1 MHLNCPECN
10 TPVTADG
17 VNIAKTIAVCKSCD
31 NIFAFEDELTRP
43 GELAVVPELKSIERD
58 PDLPPR
64 LKEEIYHIPPGI
76 EVLKIESMLEIM
88 INWRRS
94 GKYFI
99 LFFAIMWNL
108 MLGFMIISAFASG
121 IGTEGFLLM
130 LFMLP
135 FIGVGGY
142 LLYSGLG
149 QIFNTTYV
157 TVNNRHLS
165 IEHKPLNLLTKR
177 DKFMNRENV
186 EQLYVRRYSMGTS
199 NGQKVYAYTVMI
211 QLNDGKSHILVQGL
225 RSLESARYIEQEIE
239 NYMNIED
246 KPVHGE
252 WKGDVFRRER

>member
-17 VNIAKTIAVCKSCD
+17 VNIVKTIAVCKSCD
-31 NIFAFEDELTRP
+31 NIFAFDDHDELTRP
-43 GELAVVPELKSIERD
+43 GDLAVIPELQNPGRD
-58 PDLPPR
+58 PNLPPR

-94 GKYFI
+94 GKYFL

-108 MLGFMIISAFASG
+108 MLGFMLIMVFSSG
-121 IGTEGFLLM
+121 AGAEGLFLM

-135 FIGVGGY
+135 FIAVGGF

-149 QIFNTTYV
+149 QIFNTTYLTV
-157 TVNNRHLS
+157 TNRHLS

-177 DKFMNRENV
+177 DKFLNIEDIT
-186 EQLYVRRYSMGTS
+186 QLYVKRYTMGTS
-199 NGQKVYAYTVMI
+199 NGQPIYAYTVMMK
-211 QLNDGKSHILVQGL
+211 LKNGKSHI
-225 RSLESARYIEQEIE
+225 
-239 NYMNIED
+239 
-246 KPVHGE
+246 
-252 WKGDVFRRER
+252 

>member
-1 MHLNCPECN
+1 MHLNCPEWN

-17 VNIAKTIAVCKSCD
+17 VNITKTIAVCKSCD
-31 NIFAFEDELTRP
+31 NIFAFEEQLTRP
-43 GELAVVPELKSIERD
+43 GELAVIPELKGVERD

-94 GKYFI
+94 GKYFM

-121 IGTEGFLLM
+121 MPGAESLFLS

-157 TVNNRHLS
+157 TVNSRHLS

-177 DKFMNRENV
+177 DKFFNRDNV
-186 EQLYVRRYSMGTS
+186 EQLYVRRYSMGTT
-199 NGQKVYAYTVMI
+199 NGQPVYAYTVMM
-211 QLNDGKSHILVQGL
+211 QLKGGKSYILVQGL

-246 KPVHGE
+246 KPIRGE
-252 WKGDVFRRER
+252 WKEDVFRR